1 MKEIERFFRP
11 EFINRLPHRAL
22 DEFGARPLRRV
33 EQIVSEDML
42 RNKYAGKNRVIVT
55 VKQPPTD
62 DDLPML
68 IAAFEAF
75 GRFWVFAFQTMR
87 WMVTGMFSPRNW
99 RLLMPQLYEIGN
111 RSVPVI
117 MITGTFVG
125 LVLAVQAYD
134 QLHAA
139 GFSDRM
145 GVLLN
150 VTLVQELGPV
160 LAAVMLAGRV
170 GGALTAELGT
180 MNVTEQI
187 DALRVMGSDPVR
199 HLVVPRFL
207 ACLILAPVLTLFAD
221 VCGSLSG
228 TWIAIMLKDIPV
240 EPYNYYTEFALE
252 KWDLLVGFI
261 KSLVFGGII
270 GLLACYKGFH
280 CRAGAEGVGRACT
293 ESFVASFIAIL
304 IVDFFIATAMMGLYR
319 VFYGFKSLV

>member
-1 MKEIERFFRP
+1 MIATA
-11 EFINRLPHRAL
+11 I
-22 DEFGARPLRRV
+22 GARTMQSL
-33 EQIVSEDML
+33 
-42 RNKYAGKNRVIVT
+42 
-55 VKQPPTD
+55 
-62 DDLPML
+62 
-68 IAAFEAF
+68 EAF
-75 GRFWVFAFQTMR
+75 GRFWLFGFRTARWLFA
-87 WMVTGMFSPRNW
+87 GLFSLQSW
-99 RLLMPQLYEIGN
+99 RRVMPQFYEVGN

-125 LVLAVQAYD
+125 LVLAIQAYD

-187 DALRVMGSDPVR
+187 DALRVMGADPIKQ
-199 HLVVPRFL
+199 LVVPRFM
-207 ACLILAPVLTLFAD
+207 ACLLLAPALTLFAD

-228 TWIAIMLKDIPV
+228 TWVAVMLKDIPY
-240 EPYNYYTEFALE
+240 EPYSYYTRDAMG
-252 KWDLLVGFI
+252 KWDLMVGVI
-261 KSLVFGGII
+261 KSTVFGGII
-270 GLLACYKGFH
+270 GLIACYKGFH
-280 CRAGAEGVGRACT
+280 CRAGAEGVGKACT

-304 IVDFFIATAMMGLYR
+304 VVDFFIATSMMGLYR
-319 VFYGFKSLV
+319 LLYGFKSLV